1 MESKLQHTSM
11 VPIDLTYKKLEDITN
26 SFSEDHKVGSGGYGS
41 VYKGVLDS
49 GTAIAI
55 KKLHQ
60 MVGLDDVQ
68 FKKEFNNL
76 MKVQHKNI
84 IKLVGYC
91 YEIRHKHVKVHDEYV
106 FARIEE
112 RALCFEYLQRG
123 SLNKHLSDES
133 CGLDWHTR
141 YKIIKGI
148 CEGLDYL
155 HNGSK
160 DPIYHLDLKPANILL
175 DDNILPKIADFG
187 LSRLFGTTQTH
198 TTTNFIG
205 TPGYMPPEYIDKRQI
220 SKKFDVFSLG
230 VIIIQIMAGPL
241 GHSKSAEMLP
251 QEFIE
256 HVQKQWKET
265 FQASSRDTRLLE
277 ADSLAVKTCI
287 QIALRCVEADR
298 AKRPTIREIIDK
310 LNEMETV
317 RQSLVGQIP
326 ECNILER
333 RLAIDPLELRFPF
346 ELDRDVSCVLQLTNR
361 SGDFIAFTVQANQS
375 KYRTVPGN
383 GVMPP
388 RSKRYIVATLKAQ
401 GSTPDSMQCNDLLHV
416 KSARVT
422 NDDGGSTMVDG
433 LAEDFENMIMMG
445 GNAVDEAW
453 LPIVYVALPPPPSP

>member
-317 RQSLVGQIP
+317 RQSLVGQ
-326 ECNILER
+326 
-333 RLAIDPLELRFPF
+333 
-346 ELDRDVSCVLQLTNR
+346 
-361 SGDFIAFTVQANQS
+361 ANQS

>member
-1 MESKLQHTSM
+1 MQIHPTLRLFTYFSSSLQ
-11 VPIDLTYKKLEDITN
+11 
-26 SFSEDHKVGSGGYGS
+26 
-41 VYKGVLDS
+41 GVLDS
-49 GTAIAI
+49 GTEIAI

-76 MKVQHKNI
+76 MKLQHKNI

-91 YEIRHKHVKVHDEYV
+91 YEIRHKYVKVHGEHV
-106 FARIEE
+106 LARMEE

-123 SLNKHLSDES
+123 SLDKHLSDES

-160 DPIYHLDLKPANILL
+160 DHIYHLDLKPANILL
-175 DDNILPKIADFG
+175 DENIMPKISDFG

-198 TTTNFIG
+198 TTKNFIG

-230 VIIIQIMAGPL
+230 VLIIQIMAGPL

-251 QEFIE
+251 QKFIE
-256 HVQKQWKET
+256 HVQEQWKKT
-265 FQASSRDTRLLE
+265 LQATSGDTTLQE

-287 QIALRCVEADR
+287 EIALRCVEADR
-298 AKRPTIREIIDK
+298 VKRPTIREIIDK
-310 LNEMETV
+310 LNEIETV
-317 RQSLVGQIP
+317 RKSLIGQRS
-326 ECNILER
+326 ECNLLER

-346 ELDRDVSCVLQLTNR
+346 EVDRDVSCVLQLTNR
-361 SGDFIAFTVQANQS
+361 SGDFVAFTAQANQS
-375 KYRTVPGN
+375 KYWTVPERGI
-383 GVMPP
+383 MPP
-388 RSKRYIVATLKAQ
+388 WSKRYVIATLKAQ
-401 GSTPDSMQCNDLLHV
+401 VNMPDSMQCNDLLHV
-416 KSARVT
+416 QSTRVT
-422 NDDGGSTMVDG
+422 DDDGDSATVDG
-433 LAEDFENMIMMG
+433 LAEDFEKKMMV
-445 GNAVDEAW
+445 GNADEAW
-453 LPIVYVALPPPPSP
+453 LPIVYVALPPPRSP